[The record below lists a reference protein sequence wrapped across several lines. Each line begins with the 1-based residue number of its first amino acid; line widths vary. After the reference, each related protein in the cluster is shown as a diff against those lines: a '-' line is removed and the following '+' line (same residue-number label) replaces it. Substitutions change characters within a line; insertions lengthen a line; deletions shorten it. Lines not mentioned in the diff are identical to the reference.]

1 MSILS
6 RKRREAYFCGWSP
19 GDESRFQWSFESRHG
34 SMLERIRR
42 RREQRYSLLDKP
54 KKLGL
59 ERNQVCGEFETLLNS
74 CPEKG
79 IVDTCCAKMMGSDA
93 FQRYLGVLH
102 SKERASIEKVPEKD
116 RFRFGDNETR
126 MSFWSAVI
134 PMNSGGQV
142 CREKLQA
149 MLRHTWKS
157 QRLVTL

>member
-1 MSILS
+1 
-6 RKRREAYFCGWSP
+6 
-19 GDESRFQWSFESRHG
+19 
-34 SMLERIRR
+34 MLERIRR

-116 RFRFGDNETR
+116 RFKVWRQRDSNVILVSGHSNEQWR
-126 MSFWSAVI
+126 ASVS
-134 PMNSGGQV
+134 
-142 CREKLQA
+142 
-149 MLRHTWKS
+149 
-157 QRLVTL
+157 